1 MVLAAGRGTRLIPL
15 TFERPKALCPVGRT
29 PLVDLALDG
38 LAAVGLATP
47 SSVAVNTHHLAEA
60 LEAHLEGRVEL
71 SHEPVLLGTGGALGR
86 LRPFIDGRA
95 VLLVNA
101 DAVHEAPLAP
111 LLDGWDGERIRF
123 LVAGASDAG
132 AATANPAVLGPAT
145 RLCGALMPNTAIS
158 ELPAEPC
165 SLYDRVWRRWQSERR
180 TEVLAV
186 ATPFFDCG
194 TPGSYLAANLW
205 RSGGASVVGRGAE
218 VAGDLE
224 RSVVWPGARVHQGE
238 HLRDAIRTTAGRTV
252 LVRRL

>member
-1 MVLAAGRGTRLIPL
+1 MVLAAGRGTRLVPL

-29 PLVDLALDG
+29 SLVDLALDG
-38 LAAVGLATP
+38 LAALGLSAP
-47 SSVAVNTHHLAEA
+47 SAVAVNTHHLAEA

-71 SHEPVLLGTGGALGR
+71 SHEPVLLGTGGALGK
-86 LRPFIDGRA
+86 LRPWIDGRA

-101 DAVHEAPLAP
+101 DAVHDASLAA
-111 LLDGWDGERIRF
+111 LLEGWDRERIRF
-123 LVAGASDAG
+123 LVAGPP
-132 AATANPAVLGPAT
+132 AAESAPGYQALLGPTT
-145 RLCGALMPNTAIS
+145 RLCGALMPNVAVAD
-158 ELPAEPC
+158 LPAEPC
-165 SLYDRVWRRWQSERR
+165 SVYERVWRRWESGGR

-186 ATPFFDCG
+186 GTTFFDCG

-205 RSGGASVVGRGAE
+205 RSGGAPVVGRGAE

-224 RSVVWPGARVHQGE
+224 RSVIWPGARVHRGE

>member
-1 MVLAAGRGTRLIPL
+1 V
-15 TFERPKALCPVGRT
+15 
-29 PLVDLALDG
+29 G
-38 LAAVGLATP
+38 LAAP
-47 SSVAVNTHHLAEA
+47 SAVAVNTHHLAEA

-86 LRPFIDGRA
+86 LRPWIDGRA
-95 VLLVNA
+95 VLSMNA
-101 DAVHEAPLAP
+101 DAVHDASLAP
-111 LLDGWDGERIRF
+111 LLEGWDGERIRF
-123 LVAGASDAG
+123 LVAGPPSVAAAAG
-132 AATANPAVLGPAT
+132 HPARLGPTT
-145 RLCGALMPNTAIS
+145 RLCGTLMPNAAVAD
-158 ELPAEPC
+158 LPAEPC
-165 SLYDRVWRRWQSERR
+165 SVYDRVWRRWESEGR

-224 RSVVWPGARVHQGE
+224 RCVIWPGAHVHRGE
-238 HLRDAIRTTAGRTV
+238 HLRDATRTTAGRTV

>member
-1 MVLAAGRGTRLIPL
+1 MVLAAGRGTRLVPL

-38 LAAVGLATP
+38 LAAAGLATP
-47 SSVAVNTHHLAEA
+47 SAVAVNTHHLAEA

-71 SHEPVLLGTGGALGR
+71 SREPALLGTGGALGR
-86 LRPFIDGRA
+86 LRPWIDGRA

-101 DAVHEAPLAP
+101 DAVHEASLAP

-123 LVAGASDAG
+123 LVAGSAAAASAPG
-132 AATANPAVLGPAT
+132 RPALLGPAT
-145 RLCGALMPNTAIS
+145 RLCGALMPNAAVA

-165 SLYDRVWRRWQSERR
+165 SVYDRVWRRWESDGR
-180 TEVLAV
+180 TEVLAI

-224 RSVVWPGARVHQGE
+224 RSVIWPGARIHRGE